1 MFYLIRRGKTKVV
14 VGGSMKT
21 CTPEIGQGNISDQL
35 LWLHSDFNYF
45 ICLSS
50 DSLTFIRPQS
60 KCYPWSDCHI
70 FSCKWD
76 CQSFSCCF
84 VSDPTYT
91 ENVFLTKMQNL
102 SSHLGNF
109 FLAACTEAYSQS
121 DEQYACHLGCQNQL
135 PFAELRQ
142 EQVSR
147 WHVFQIP
154 PTCFLFSVCLC
165 FFKFLQMEN
174 KSS

>member
-1 MFYLIRRGKTKVV
+1 MCRGKTIAV
-14 VGGSMKT
+14 VGGSVKT
-21 CTPEIGQGNISDQL
+21 CILDFVQSNISDR
-35 LWLHSDFNYF
+35 LHSDFSYL
-45 ICLSS
+45 ICLCLE
-50 DSLTFIRPQS
+50 SLNFIRPQS
-60 KCYPWSDCHI
+60 KWYPWSNCHL
-70 FSCKWD
+70 FPYEWD

-109 FLAACTEAYSQS
+109 FPAACTEAYSQS

-142 EQVSR
+142 EQVSS
-147 WHVFQIP
+147 WHVSQIP
-154 PTCFLFSVCLC
+154 PTCFLFSRCL
-165 FFKFLQMEN
+165 L
-174 KSS
+174 

>member
-1 MFYLIRRGKTKVV
+1 MR
-14 VGGSMKT
+14 T
-21 CTPEIGQGNISDQL
+21 CIPELSQGNIGDHL
-35 LWLHSDFNYF
+35 LWLQPDFNSLL
-45 ICLSS
+45 CWSS
-50 DSLTFIRPQS
+50 DSVIRPQS
-60 KCYPWSDCHI
+60 KCYPGTAGS
-70 FSCKWD
+70 SPANGNVN
-76 CQSFSCCF
+76 CCF

-109 FLAACTEAYSQS
+109 SLAACTEAYSQS

-147 WHVFQIP
+147 WRVFQIP
-154 PTCFLFSVCLC
+154 PTCFCSVCVFPFLN
-165 FFKFLQMEN
+165 FFKWKIDLPRD
-174 KSS
+174 